1 MNNSSEGLCKK
12 SWEPETTFNQQGF
25 GKKIYLMLGNPVFLK
40 KIRFRKVEI
49 SDDEKSCVCRKIASH
64 TQQSV
69 TGGAGTKQLST
80 PTKPHTT
87 LSFGKCF
94 IFLKM
99 NQYLVTILGSRSMR
113 HSMVEQT
120 FRLYTTCTIDL
131 KAPLDRNFQ
140 QGANLR

>member
-69 TGGAGTKQLST
+69 TGGAGTMVDQTVK
-80 PTKPHTT
+80 HTNKT
-87 LSFGKCF
+87 SHNTVFWEMFHFPENEPIFSDNFGEP
-94 IFLKM
+94 
-99 NQYLVTILGSRSMR
+99 QY
-113 HSMVEQT
+113 
-120 FRLYTTCTIDL
+120 
-131 KAPLDRNFQ
+131 APQYGGTNI
-140 QGANLR
+140 